1 MSLHPSD
8 PDGVIAAKLASP
20 RTRIVW
26 RWLRWTRLPLTVAM
40 LAVAALTV
48 AVDDVTAWLD
58 VDLGSL
64 GRVPIS
70 PALPLGVL
78 LACMVGLRRLG
89 LDRANLHAWREF
101 LIVSGFVLLF
111 GVWRYSM
118 YVHGTREALGLIL
131 GALGEELVYRLAVLI
146 LVGALAA
153 KTMGRNWRNAED
165 WGVVPGVIA
174 LLAAGLVFM
183 LLPGHVAQMSD
194 TLHALPFA
202 CLGVVLGYAVL
213 RTGALL
219 PAAAVHS
226 VLNLATIAAVS
237 GSISP
242 ELRTALAVAALLAL
256 VLGTTVA
263 GMRLGILKRVVIDPA
278 QSTRTTRTSVDAP

>member
-1 MSLHPSD
+1 VSPHPSD
-8 PDGVIAAKLASP
+8 PDGVIAARLASP

-26 RWLRWTRLPLTVAM
+26 RWLRWTRLPLTPAM
-40 LAVAALTV
+40 LWVAGATV
-48 AVDDVTAWLD
+48 AIDVVTAWID

-70 PALPLGVL
+70 PALPLGFL
-78 LACMVGLRRLG
+78 LAYMVGLRRLG

-101 LIVSGFVLLF
+101 LIVSGFVLVF
-111 GVWRYSM
+111 GIWRYSM
-118 YVHGTREALGLIL
+118 YVHGAREAFGLIL

-146 LVGALAA
+146 LVGAAAA
-153 KTMGRNWRNAED
+153 KAMGRNWRNAED
-165 WGVVPGVIA
+165 WGVVPGIIA
-174 LLAAGLVFM
+174 LLAAGLVFT

-219 PAAAVHS
+219 PAAVVHS
-226 VLNLATIAAVS
+226 VLNLATIAAIS
-237 GSISP
+237 GAISVQ
-242 ELRTALAVAALLAL
+242 LRTALAAAALVAL

-263 GMRLGILKRVVIDPA
+263 GVRLGILKRVVIDPA
-278 QSTRTTRTSVDAP
+278 RSTRVAA